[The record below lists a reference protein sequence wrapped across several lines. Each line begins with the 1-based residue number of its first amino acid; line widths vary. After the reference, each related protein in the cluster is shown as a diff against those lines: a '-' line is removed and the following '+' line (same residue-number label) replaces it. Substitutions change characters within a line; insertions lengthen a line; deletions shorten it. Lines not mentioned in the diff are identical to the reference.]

1 MSSIDNGGGC
11 NMNAQGCSKHTDL
24 KLDTFDWLCDVPGAM
39 QTTDLVEV
47 TFKNTRK
54 GYFRNTNNILLEK
67 GDWVTV
73 EAMPGH
79 DIGRVSLLGPLVLLQ
94 MKKNRVDPNRA
105 DIKRIFR
112 KSKQS
117 DLDHFEEVKAC
128 EQETM
133 IKARKIAEE
142 LNLNM
147 KIGDVEFQGDG
158 NKAIFYY
165 IADERVD
172 FRQLIRVLA
181 DTFKVRIEM
190 RQIGARQEAGRI
202 GGIGP
207 CGRALCCSSWMSN
220 FVSVST
226 SSARYQ
232 DISPNPQKLAGQCA
246 KLKCCM
252 NFEVDTYLE
261 AQKEFP
267 PRDIQL
273 ETLDG
278 TYYHFKSDILARTM
292 QYSTAPNMA
301 VNLVTLTVDEV
312 KAIIERN
319 KRGEKVEPFGSGNKG
334 EQGAKTADY
343 ENVVGQD
350 DLTRFDKKKK
360 KKNKNRNKE
369 DRQRNANAANNGDT
383 EAQNQQNAVPENPSA
398 NSMPNNAN
406 GEQAKAQEG
415 NQQNGENGNNN
426 RNRDRNQQKN
436 RQPRNENGNQQNGEN
451 NGGQPNGENG
461 GNNNNRNRNQHRRN
475 KNHNNGN
482 RQNNGQQAGGQQN
495 NNGGNQNS
503 NNNGGGSNE

>member
-133 IKARKIAEE
+133 IKARKIAED

-334 EQGAKTADY
+334 EQGTKTADY

-350 DLTRFDKKKK
+350 DLTRFDK

-369 DRQRNANAANNGDT
+369 DRQRNANAANNGDA

-451 NGGQPNGENG
+451 NGGQQNGENG

-482 RQNNGQQAGGQQN
+482 RQNNGQQAGGQPN

>member
-350 DLTRFDKKKK
+350 DLTRFDKKK
-360 KKNKNRNKE
+360 NKNRNKE
-369 DRQRNANAANNGDT
+369 DRQRNANAANNGDA

-451 NGGQPNGENG
+451 NGGQQNGENG

>member
-1 MSSIDNGGGC
+1 
-11 NMNAQGCSKHTDL
+11 
-24 KLDTFDWLCDVPGAM
+24 
-39 QTTDLVEV
+39 
-47 TFKNTRK
+47 
-54 GYFRNTNNILLEK
+54 
-67 GDWVTV
+67 
-73 EAMPGH
+73 
-79 DIGRVSLLGPLVLLQ
+79 
-94 MKKNRVDPNRA
+94 
-105 DIKRIFR
+105 
-112 KSKQS
+112 
-117 DLDHFEEVKAC
+117 
-128 EQETM
+128 
-133 IKARKIAEE
+133 
-142 LNLNM
+142 
-147 KIGDVEFQGDG
+147 
-158 NKAIFYY
+158 
-165 IADERVD
+165 
-172 FRQLIRVLA
+172 
-181 DTFKVRIEM
+181 VRIEM

-369 DRQRNANAANNGDT
+369 DRQRNANVANNGDT